1 MFVYRCHRADGLVR
15 GGAAAGEVSVRA
27 GGVLP
32 DPVPQPAHQV
42 RQAAAQTALPQDR
55 VRHRHRAAVLRA
67 ARGQGSHRDH
77 DQGHAYDR
85 ELPVAELLHER
96 IHVTATTRGT
106 RGLTSPSLARECCG
120 RHTTAQ
126 ISTAY

>member
-1 MFVYRCHRADGLVR
+1 MFLCRCDRADGLVR

-55 VRHRHRAAVLRA
+55 VRLCDRAALLRQTG
-67 ARGQGSHRDH
+67 GQDSHRDPH
-77 DQGHAYDR
+77 QGHAPLGQH
-85 ELPVAELLHER
+85 LPVAHPGRGLGAVGLQ
-96 IHVTATTRGT
+96 HVTQRSAQTG
-106 RGLTSPSLARECCG
+106 GSYFYLA
-120 RHTTAQ
+120 
-126 ISTAY
+126 SS

>member
-1 MFVYRCHRADGLVR
+1 M
-15 GGAAAGEVSVRA
+15 RA

-67 ARGQGSHRDH
+67 ARGQGSHRDD
-77 DQGHAYDR
+77 DQGHADDR

-96 IHVTATTRGT
+96 IHVTATI
-106 RGLTSPSLARECCG
+106 RGLTSPPLARECCR

-126 ISTAY
+126 CPPQTANPC